1 MQGNLQEIDI
11 GSILQLIE
19 LGQRTG
25 QLLIE
30 APSLYKDHTNVPE
43 DLEEPDYFQNCQQ
56 QYWLIFFLHG
66 QIIYCQKGED
76 NLLRIDDYLR
86 HHRVEMRLDKQHF
99 MDLGK
104 LNFSEYSYLWQLL
117 GKNLINPQIA
127 ENIIYRLVCETL
139 FDLLRLNQGSFIF
152 CQDRAI
158 APQLTSWG
166 ISPLITQTTQQLQE
180 WYQLSPYI
188 QSPEQLPV
196 LADRVHLHSSL
207 PEATMNKLKQWAD
220 GKTSLRQLARH
231 LNRDILTVA
240 KVIYPYVQQGWL
252 KLTYPQ
258 TNDFP
263 TNIHVL
269 GKKKKAKILCID
281 DTKSICE
288 TVESILQAQGYEA
301 MGYTTPEVIALSNP
315 LEALGLIFQLQPNLI
330 LCNIIMPKLNGY
342 EICYMLRQS
351 QVFRYIPMIM
361 LSSKDKFI
369 DQIRTRM
376 YGATDYLTKPFHDH
390 ELLMLIEK
398 YLQSPP
404 TKRSR
409 FGN

>member
-11 GSILQLIE
+11 RSILQLIE

-30 APSLYKDHTNVPE
+30 APSLYKCDTSVQE
-43 DLEEPDYFQNCQQ
+43 YLGEPDYLKNCQQ
-56 QYWLIFFLHG
+56 QYWLIFFLNG
-66 QIIYCQKGED
+66 QIIYCQKGDD

-86 HHRVEMRLDKQHF
+86 HHRVEMRLDKEHLA
-99 MDLGK
+99 DLGK
-104 LNFSEYSYLWQLL
+104 LNSSEYGYLWLL
-117 GKNLINPQIA
+117 LETNLINPKIF

-152 CQDRAI
+152 CQDTAI
-158 APQLTSWG
+158 APQLTSWE
-166 ISPLITQTTQQLQE
+166 ISPLVTQITQQLQE
-180 WYQLSPYI
+180 WHQLSPYI

-196 LADRVHLHSSL
+196 LADKVHLHSSL

-220 GKTSLRQLARH
+220 GKTPLRQLARH

-252 KLTYPQ
+252 KLTYPE
-258 TNDFP
+258 TSNSP
-263 TNIHVL
+263 TNIHVV
-269 GKKKKAKILCID
+269 GNKKKAKILCID
-281 DTKSICE
+281 DTTSICK
-288 TVESILQAQGYEA
+288 TVESILQAQEYEA
-301 MGYTTPEVIALSNP
+301 MGYALPEIIALSNP
-315 LEALGLIFQLQPNLI
+315 LEALSLIFQLQPNLI
-330 LCNIIMPKLNGY
+330 LCDIAMRELNGY
-342 EICYMLRQS
+342 EICSMLRQS

-390 ELLMLIEK
+390 ELLMLITK
-398 YLQSPP
+398 YI
-404 TKRSR
+404 
-409 FGN
+409 NV